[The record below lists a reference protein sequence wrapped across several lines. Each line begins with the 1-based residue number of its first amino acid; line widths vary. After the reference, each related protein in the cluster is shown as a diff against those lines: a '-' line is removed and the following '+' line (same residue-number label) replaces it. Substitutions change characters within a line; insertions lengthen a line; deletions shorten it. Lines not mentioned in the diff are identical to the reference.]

1 MLFVTGV
8 RSAGG
13 AAGYFTKD
21 NYYTAE
27 ESVLASAWG
36 GAGTTGL
43 GLAGE
48 VSAESFEAVLNG
60 QLPDG
65 TNLSHEGRRAGFDLT
80 FSMPKSWSL
89 IGLVGGETRVL
100 AAYREAVTE
109 TMEWAEKNLAGTR
122 VEKDGKIVP
131 EKTGNLIYALF
142 NHDTNREQEPQGHV
156 HVIVANATKG
166 EDGKWRALDAKPLY
180 ERHTLLNAISMQ
192 RFREKVTELGYESEP
207 GDKYGNFEA
216 KGNSREQIM
225 AFSTRRQQI
234 VEQLE
239 LSGLKSGKA
248 SDIAALDTRKH
259 KDPDID
265 RAVLK
270 AQWDAKA
277 AEVNLDLQGVIEAA
291 NDRAA
296 RGERPFDRIVAGLK
310 GAGEKALAMVA
321 AFKEW
326 IGAPDRNGG
335 WSGGAGSGTG
345 RGGSYKDELMPERP
359 GQLKG
364 GDLAA
369 AVAVGS
375 AIRHLSE
382 REAVFDRNQVYT
394 QALAFGLPA
403 RIEQIQARIDTL
415 VEKGLLVAGKGEQ
428 AGQLTTASTIR
439 REEMILAEERLGR
452 GAVPAIIGKESAGER
467 LQAKVVESK
476 GPLLNEGQEGAAR
489 MILQSQNRI
498 VQVQGDAGVGKSTM
512 LAPLATVLRE
522 EGRNVLGLGFQ
533 NKMVRDLESGAGIG
547 SVTIAKFIATHESLL
562 DPERTSPERLE
573 MARAMFKDAVV
584 VVDESSM
591 VGNSQQLVLSR
602 LANVLGVARLAIVG
616 DIRQLPA
623 IEAGKPNEMSQ
634 RDGAET
640 AHMTENVRAKTETLR
655 RVAKYFQAG
664 RPTAALIAL
673 GPNLVE
679 APDLAGEAAGR
690 YLAIAPDR
698 REDVGIITSG
708 RVYKRA
714 INNLVQQG
722 REAAG
727 ELGTGEITL
736 QVLER
741 VNHSREEIYHV
752 GTYKIGQVLDIRRG
766 LDQGRIA
773 AGEAQ
778 VVSLDR
784 DKGQVGIIDAKGQ
797 QRTIRPEKLPRNLKD
812 DALRIHEEKPLRVIE
827 GDKLRLGE
835 NDRKRGLA
843 NSDIVKVLGVGK
855 DGITIENAAGV
866 TVTLAAGDP
875 QLRKLDLGYA
885 LNAHMAQGV
894 TNRETIAVV
903 DPAERNLATVRLTL
917 VEATRPQ
924 EKLTVIT
931 TDRDRLM
938 AQLERTPG
946 DKTSAL
952 EMLGRLPAPTGEK
965 SNLGRGAPEQAK
977 IPETPI
983 APRKP
988 PERKIEIGL

>member
-8 RSAGG
+8 RSSGG
-13 AAGYFTKD
+13 AASYFTKD

-36 GAGTTGL
+36 GQGASGL

-65 TNLSHEGRRAGFDLT
+65 TNLSHEDRRAGFDLT

-89 IGLVGGETRVL
+89 IGLVGGDTRVL
-100 AAYREAVTE
+100 AAYREAVAE

-216 KGNSREQIM
+216 KGISREQIM

-234 VEQLE
+234 VEQME
-239 LSGLKSGKA
+239 IAGLKSGKA

-259 KDPDID
+259 KDPDVD

-277 AEVNLDLQGVIEAA
+277 AEVNLDLQGVIDAA

-310 GAGEKALAMVA
+310 GAGEKAVAMVE

-326 IGAPDRNGG
+326 IGAGGRDGGGSGNGG
-335 WSGGAGSGTG
+335 GG
-345 RGGSYKDELMPERP
+345 RSYKDELMPERP

-415 VEKGLLVAGKGEQ
+415 VEKGLLVAGKGNQ
-428 AGQLTTASTIR
+428 ADQLTTASTIR

-452 GAVPAIIGKESAGER
+452 NAVPAIIGKESAGER
-467 LQAKVVESK
+467 LQAKAVESK
-476 GPLLNEGQEGAAR
+476 GLLLNEGQEGAAR

-512 LAPLATVLRE
+512 LAPLAAVLRE

-533 NKMVRDLESGAGIG
+533 NKMVRDLESGTGIG

-573 MARAMFKDAVV
+573 MARAMFKDTVI

-602 LANVLGVARLAIVG
+602 LANVLRVARMAMVG
-616 DIRQLPA
+616 DIGQLPSPND
-623 IEAGKPNEMSQ
+623 GKPNEMSQ

-640 AHMTENVRAKTETLR
+640 AHMTENVRAKTEMLR
-655 RVAKYFQAG
+655 RVAKHFQAG
-664 RPTAALIAL
+664 RPTAALTAL

-679 APDLAGEAAGR
+679 ATDLASEAAGR
-690 YLAIAPDR
+690 YLAIAPEQ

-752 GTYKIGQVLDIRRG
+752 GTYKVGQVLDIRRG

-773 AGEAQ
+773 AGEAR

-797 QRTIRPEKLPRNLKD
+797 QRTIKPEKLPRNLKD
-812 DALRIHEEKPLRVIE
+812 DALRINEEKQLRVIE

-903 DPAERNLATVRLTL
+903 DPTERNLATVRLTL

-931 TDRDRLM
+931 TDKDRLT
-938 AQLERTPG
+938 AQLERSPG

-952 EMLGRLPAPTGEK
+952 EMLGRLPAPTGAK
-965 SNLGRGAPEQAK
+965 SDLGRSATEPAK
-977 IPETPI
+977 TPETPI